1 MLMAANLERCL
12 LDAGA
17 APRWALPCAAPPHR
31 HTATPGVRASTKP
44 EPIDVMPAASARTSR
59 LAGSLWLP
67 RLALA
72 AVALAVVILTA
83 GAITASPALVL
94 IGAAL
99 GFAGEAAFAVSGR
112 RLEDLLSR
120 AHLGSSSRTLVLA
133 GLLLAGAVR
142 VLAPVPAAVTLL
154 GLAAVLAPAIGQVAY
169 AYPTNFSIRR
179 HQAVI
184 AWRNLPTHPA
194 GPTGPAPLRTV
205 LPVLDGGPAL
215 RYDTTASS
223 TTLDFAALLLVAG
236 IAVAVAT
243 SAYLPLMIGSILV
256 VVVVVAVVVA
266 SMLQWRRV
274 RRDVQPGR
282 DNAEVVAAVEA
293 LAPEIVVYFS
303 SPLSGTYALA
313 LWLEVFEQF
322 RESCLVILRE
332 PEHLDRLGSTSLPIV
347 VATSATDVE
356 ALAVDTVKVALYP
369 TNVVKNNHLLRVP
382 GIRHCFIG
390 HGDSDKAGSY
400 SPISRVYDEIW
411 VAGAAGAD
419 RYAAVGEGVRGEQIV
434 PVGRPTLA
442 HVHRRTTRP
451 DPAHPVVL
459 YAPTWE
465 GFYDESDYSSLASM
479 GERIVDGL
487 LGAGARVVFKAH
499 PATGERNVHARAVAE
514 SIARRLDAREGSR
527 AIAADGPPVDELF
540 DEVDVAVTDV
550 SSVISDFL
558 ASSKPYLVTNP
569 KGLDARAFVAQFPAA
584 AAAHL
589 VAPDCV
595 RLPALLA
602 DAVGPDVLRDRRE
615 VLATY
620 LLGPP
625 TADPVGRF
633 TGEVSA
639 CIRRCDDDRAARAVG
654 NPSTGRAERMA
665 T

>member
-1 MLMAANLERCL
+1 
-12 LDAGA
+12 
-17 APRWALPCAAPPHR
+17 
-31 HTATPGVRASTKP
+31 
-44 EPIDVMPAASARTSR
+44 MPAASPRATR
-59 LAGSLWLP
+59 LSGSLWLP
-67 RLALA
+67 RVELA
-72 AVALAVVILTA
+72 AVVLAVLVLSVAT
-83 GAITASPALVL
+83 ITASAALIL
-94 IGAAL
+94 IGAVL
-99 GFAGEAAFAVSGR
+99 GYAGETSFAVSGR
-112 RLEDLLSR
+112 RIEDVLSR
-120 AHLGSSSRTLVLA
+120 AHLGSSTRTLLLQ

-142 VLAPVPAAVTLL
+142 VLSPVPAWVTLL
-154 GLAAVLAPAIGQVAY
+154 GLAAVLAPAIGGVAY

-179 HQAVI
+179 HQAQL

-223 TTLDFAALLLVAG
+223 GTLDFAGLLLVAG
-236 IAVAVAT
+236 IAVAVAV
-243 SAYLPLMIGSILV
+243 SSDVPLAIGAVL
-256 VVVVVAVVVA
+256 VVVAVGVVVAA

-274 RRDVQPGR
+274 RRRIRPAR
-282 DNAEVVAAVEA
+282 DNTEVVAAVEA
-293 LAPEIVVYFS
+293 LAPEVVVYFS

-313 LWLEVFEQF
+313 LWLDVIEHF

-332 PEHLDRLGSTSLPIV
+332 PEHLDRLPPTSVPMV

-356 ALAVDTVKVALYP
+356 ALAVDSVKVALYP

-411 VAGAAGAD
+411 VAGQAGAD
-419 RYAAVGEGVRGEQIV
+419 RYAAVGEGVRPDQIV

-442 HVHRRTTRP
+442 HVHRSTSRP

-479 GERIVDGL
+479 GERIVGEL
-487 LGAGARVVFKAH
+487 LAAGARVVFKAH
-499 PATGERNVHARAVAE
+499 PATGERDVHARAVAA
-514 SIARRLDAREGSR
+514 SIARRLATAGGGSL
-527 AIAADGPPVDELF
+527 AVAPDGPPVDEMF
-540 DEVDVAVTDV
+540 DRVDVLVTDV

-558 ASSKPYLVTNP
+558 ASAKPYLVTNP
-569 KGLDARAFVAQFPAA
+569 RNLDVAVFVERFPAA
-584 AAAHL
+584 GAARL
-589 VAPDCV
+589 LTPDCA
-595 RLPALLA
+595 RLADYLA
-602 DAVGPDVLRDRRE
+602 DAVGPDVLRERRAA
-615 VLATY
+615 LAAY
-620 LLGPP
+620 LIGAP

-633 TGEVSA
+633 ADGVSA
-639 CIRRCDDDRAARAVG
+639 CVRRCEDDRAARAVG
-654 NPSTGRAERMA
+654 SPSAGRAERMA

>member
-1 MLMAANLERCL
+1 
-12 LDAGA
+12 
-17 APRWALPCAAPPHR
+17 
-31 HTATPGVRASTKP
+31 
-44 EPIDVMPAASARTSR
+44 MPAARARTTR

-67 RLALA
+67 RAELAT
-72 AVALAVVILTA
+72 VALAVLVLTL
-83 GAITASPALVL
+83 GAITSSAALVL
-94 IGAAL
+94 TGAVL
-99 GFAGEAAFAVSGR
+99 GYAGEASFAVSGR
-112 RLEDLLSR
+112 RIEDVLSR
-120 AHLGSSSRTLVLA
+120 AHLGSSTRTLLLQ

-142 VLAPVPAAVTLL
+142 VLAPVPAWVTFL

-179 HQAVI
+179 DQAQV

-223 TTLDFAALLLVAG
+223 ATMDFAGLLLVAG
-236 IAVAVAT
+236 IAVSVAV
-243 SAYLPLMIGSILV
+243 SSYLPLAIGAVLV
-256 VVVVVAVVVA
+256 VVVVGAVVA
-266 SMLQWRRV
+266 AAMLQWRRV
-274 RRDVQPGR
+274 RQRIRPGR

-293 LAPEIVVYFS
+293 LAPQVVVYFS
-303 SPLSGTYALA
+303 SPVSGTYALA
-313 LWLEVFEQF
+313 LWLDVIEQF
-322 RESCLVILRE
+322 HESCLVILRE
-332 PEHLDRLGSTSLPIV
+332 PEHLDRLPPTSVPMV

-356 ALAVDTVKVALYP
+356 ALAVDTVMVALYP

-411 VAGAAGAD
+411 VAGRAGAD
-419 RYAAVGEGVRGEQIV
+419 RYAAVGEGVRPDQIV
-434 PVGRPTLA
+434 EVGRPTLA
-442 HVHRRTTRP
+442 HVHHGTTRP

-479 GERIVDGL
+479 GERIVGTL
-487 LGAGARVVFKAH
+487 LGVGARVVFKAH
-499 PATGERNVHARAVAE
+499 PATGERNVHARAVAD
-514 SIARRLDAREGSR
+514 SIARRLDTAGNGNR

-540 DEVDVAVTDV
+540 DEVDILVTDV

-558 ASSKPYLVTNP
+558 ASSKPHMVTNP
-569 KGLDARAFVAQFPAA
+569 RNLDASVFIKQFPAA
-584 AAAHL
+584 AAARL
-589 VAPDCV
+589 LSPDCA
-595 RLPALLA
+595 RLPDFLA
-602 DAVGPDVLRDRRE
+602 DAVGPDALRERRAA
-615 VLATY
+615 VAAH
-620 LLGPP
+620 LLGTP

-633 TGEVSA
+633 VDEVSA
-639 CIRRCDDDRAARAVG
+639 CVRRCEDDRAARAVG
-654 NPSTGRAERMA
+654 NPSAGRAERMA